1 MFKVYWTDTNSQP
14 QSEDFVIMTE
24 ALSLAE
30 SLRRK
35 GYKFVTMASENPDS
49 IGRAGV
55 DEIRNGV
62 LPDGNTYEWRKRR

>member
-1 MFKVYWTDTNSQP
+1 MFKVYWTDTDNQP
-14 QSEDFVIMTE
+14 RSEDFVIMTE

-35 GYKFVTMASENPDS
+35 DYKFVTMASENPDS